1 MPSTSVGPDVSLPI
15 SHSDTTNASKRRK
28 MERGQ
33 LTHGQRAAKARSSPI
48 TPDQCK
54 ATVDTT
60 EDNLAW
66 IPFEQNAH
74 TIDEAIAAEQTLQP
88 HPTPGI
94 RWISASPNLNNA
106 PYVTFSQ
113 EQHQLFSSNAQKIY
127 DAILRTFVPRFF
139 RNLSFQYGKIGF
151 FNNNN
156 CGLFL
161 WQTLFALL
169 WFK

>member
-1 MPSTSVGPDVSLPI
+1 MATKVFQFSNANVAMPSTSVGPDVSLPI

-88 HPTPGI
+88 HPTSGI
-94 RWISASPNLNNA
+94 RLISASPNL
-106 PYVTFSQ
+106 
-113 EQHQLFSSNAQKIY
+113 K
-127 DAILRTFVPRFF
+127 
-139 RNLSFQYGKIGF
+139 
-151 FNNNN
+151 
-156 CGLFL
+156 
-161 WQTLFALL
+161 
-169 WFK
+169 